1 MSGFGSEF
9 DDDILND
16 LIGGGESRHELRL
29 VAVIDRHARE
39 LVQTFQ
45 SQNPT
50 IQVTSAHYEDDV
62 RIFLEDADMV
72 LLECR
77 ILEGFKDL
85 KLINAIRQIRPLIP
99 IVAISSNMDSEFMVA
114 AYETGVSDY
123 ISASTGPELLLAKLR
138 TLHRMA
144 EATRFLEAKNKEVVD
159 TMQSLRHSKEKL
171 KSEINSRINAE
182 TQKEFAQELATIHK
196 QNKEILDNLREAFF
210 IIKSDLTIAPTTS
223 ASCRTLFGRDLG
235 RKVLGQCLGIRD
247 DKESFLRLT
256 LEQLF
261 EDFMPTEV
269 TLRMLPQQVTT
280 VKGRILDLAYTLIRD
295 QHHKPDRVIVVA
307 ADVTETVRQQQQYQ
321 KQLDVSQCLF
331 SILQNR
337 DAFLEFLADF
347 KNDLATLRSS
357 HHRETCMRVLHTI
370 KGNSGVYNLDFLQKR
385 IHAMETMVAQK
396 KASDKAFFAFIQKA
410 AQDIEDQMQTFLH
423 RHQKILNIDFKDSRQ
438 DLFTMTGEQLQQL
451 LHLARDAEKG
461 MSKLLIKDLES
472 LRSRPLSLL
481 TAPLHNS
488 VHRVAKK
495 LGRDIEFT
503 ISGDDWRTDIEALSP
518 LFRSLV
524 HLVNNACDHGIEPPE
539 DRMAAGK
546 PARGQLRLSMTPDEA
561 FGLKIV
567 IEDDGS
573 GIHADRILAVARQK
587 KLLPELQLQRLA
599 PEQIY
604 GLIFLDGFSTS
615 TAISQTSGRG
625 VGMSAVKAEVEKLD
639 GSIVIET
646 QAGAG
651 TRFILRIPGVPLI
664 DQTGKA
670 A

>member
-1 MSGFGSEF
+1 
-9 DDDILND
+9 
-16 LIGGGESRHELRL
+16 
-29 VAVIDRHARE
+29 
-39 LVQTFQ
+39 
-45 SQNPT
+45 
-50 IQVTSAHYEDDV
+50 
-62 RIFLEDADMV
+62 
-72 LLECR
+72 
-77 ILEGFKDL
+77 
-85 KLINAIRQIRPLIP
+85 
-99 IVAISSNMDSEFMVA
+99 
-114 AYETGVSDY
+114 
-123 ISASTGPELLLAKLR
+123 
-138 TLHRMA
+138 MA

-182 TQKEFAQELATIHK
+182 TQKEFAQELAAILK

-223 ASCRTLFGRDLG
+223 ASCRSLFGRELG
-235 RKVLGQCLGIRD
+235 RKALGQSLGIRD
-247 DKESFLRLT
+247 DKESFLCLT

-295 QHHKPDRVIVVA
+295 QHNKPDRVIVVA

-347 KNDLATLRSS
+347 KNDLSTLRGSR
-357 HHRETCMRVLHTI
+357 HRETCMRVLHTI

-396 KASDKAFFAFIQKA
+396 KASDTAFFAFIQKA
-410 AQDIEDQMQTFLH
+410 AQDIEDQMQQFLQ
-423 RHQKILNIDFKDSRQ
+423 RHQKILNIDLKESRQ
-438 DLFTMTGEQLQQL
+438 DLYTMTGGQLQQL
-451 LHLARDAEKG
+451 LRLARDAEKG
-461 MSKLLIKDLES
+461 TSKLLIKELES

-503 ISGDDWRTDIEALSP
+503 IQGDDWRTDIEALSP

-524 HLVNNACDHGIEPPE
+524 HLVNNACDHGIEPPD
-539 DRMAAGK
+539 DRVAAGK
-546 PARGQLRLSMTPDEA
+546 PARGHLRLSMGPDEG

-567 IEDDGS
+567 IEDDGA
-573 GIHADRILAVARQK
+573 GIHAERILAVARQK

-599 PEQIY
+599 PDQIY

-615 TAISQTSGRG
+615 AEISQTSGRG

-639 GSIVIET
+639 GRIVIET
-646 QAGAG
+646 NAGAG
-651 TRFILRIPGVPLI
+651 TRFILRIPGVPLL
-664 DQTGKA
+664 DQMGKA

>member
-1 MSGFGSEF
+1 MSEFGSAF
-9 DDDILND
+9 DDDILNN
-16 LIGGGESRHELRL
+16 LLGSGGSEYDLRL

-45 SQNPT
+45 TQNPT
-50 IQVTSAHYEDDV
+50 IQVTMAHYEDDV
-62 RIFLEDADMV
+62 RIFLEDADIV

-99 IVAISSNMDSEFMVA
+99 IIAISSNTDGEFMVA

-123 ISASTGPELLLAKLR
+123 LSVSISPELLLAKIR

-182 TQKEFAQELATIHK
+182 TQKEFAQELAAIHK

-210 IIKSDLTIAPTTS
+210 IIKKDLTIAPTTS
-223 ASCRTLFGRDLG
+223 ASCRVLFGRDLG
-235 RKVLGQCLGIRD
+235 RKPLGNILGFRD
-247 DKESFLRLT
+247 EKEDFLRLS
-256 LEQLF
+256 LEQVF
-261 EDFMPTEV
+261 EDFMPPDV
-269 TLRMLPQQVTT
+269 SMRLLPRQVTT
-280 VKGRILDLAYTLIRD
+280 VKGRSLDLEYTLIRD
-295 QHHKPDRVIVVA
+295 QQNKPDRVIVVA
-307 ADVTETVRQQQQYQ
+307 ADVTETVLQQQQYQ
-321 KQLDVSQCLF
+321 KQLDTSNCLF
-331 SILQNR
+331 SILQNK

-347 KNDLATLRSS
+347 KNDLNTLRTSK
-357 HHRETCMRVLHTI
+357 HRETCMRVLHTI

-396 KASDKAFFAFIQKA
+396 KSSDTAFFAFIQKA
-410 AQDIEDQMQTFLH
+410 AQDIAGQMQKFLD
-423 RHQKILNIDFKDSRQ
+423 RHHKILDINFQESRKDIY
-438 DLFTMTGEQLQQL
+438 TMTGEQLQQL
-451 LHLARDAEKG
+451 LTLARDIENGTRKV
-461 MSKLLIKDLES
+461 LIKELEG
-472 LRSRPLSLL
+472 LRSRPLSIL

-503 ISGDDWRTDIEALSP
+503 ITGDHWRTDIESLSP

-524 HLVNNACDHGIEPPE
+524 HLVNNACDHGIEPPD
-539 DRMAAGK
+539 DRVTAGK
-546 PARGQLRLSMTPDEA
+546 PARGQLNLTMEGDDG
-561 FGLKIV
+561 FGLKIT
-567 IEDDGS
+567 IADDGA
-573 GIHADRILAVARQK
+573 GIHADRILDVARRK
-587 KLLPELQLQRLA
+587 KLLPEMQLQRLTKD
-599 PEQIY
+599 QIHA
-604 GLIFLDGFSTS
+604 LIFLDGFSTS
-615 TAISQTSGRG
+615 AEISQTSGRG

-639 GSIVIET
+639 GTIAIET
-646 QAGAG
+646 KPGAW
-651 TRFILRIPGVPLI
+651 TRFILRIPGVILQ
-664 DQTGKA
+664 DQSGKA

>member
-1 MSGFGSEF
+1 MSEFGSAL

-16 LIGGGESRHELRL
+16 LLGSGGTDYELRL
-29 VAVIDRHARE
+29 VAVIDRGARD

-50 IQVTSAHYEDDV
+50 IQVTAAHYEDDV
-62 RIFLEDADMV
+62 RIFLEDADIV
-72 LLECR
+72 LVECR

-85 KLINAIRQIRPLIP
+85 KLINSIRQVRPLIP
-99 IVAISSNMDSEFMVA
+99 IVAVSSNMDAEFMVA
-114 AYETGVSDY
+114 AYETGISDY
-123 ISASTGPELLLAKLR
+123 ISVETPSELLLAKLR

-182 TQKEFAQELATIHK
+182 TQKEFAQELATILK

-210 IIKSDLTIAPTTS
+210 IIKKDLTIAPTTS
-223 ASCRTLFGRDLG
+223 ASCRVLFGRDPG
-235 RKVLGQCLGIRD
+235 RKPLGNILGFRD
-247 DKESFLRLT
+247 DKEAFLRMA

-261 EDFMPTEV
+261 DDFMPTEV
-269 TLRMLPQQVTT
+269 TLRMMPRQVMT
-280 VKGRILDLAYTLIRD
+280 VKNRSLDLAYTLIRD
-295 QHHKPDRVIVVA
+295 QQNKPDRVIVVA
-307 ADVTETVRQQQQYQ
+307 ADVTETVLQQQAYQ
-321 KQLDVSQCLF
+321 KQLDTSNCLF

-347 KNDLATLRSS
+347 KNDLQTLRSS
-357 HHRETCMRVLHTI
+357 KHRETCMRVLHTI

-396 KASDKAFFAFIQKA
+396 KSSDTAFFAFIQKA
-410 AQDIEDQMQTFLH
+410 ANDIEEQMIRFLQ
-423 RHQKILNIDFKDSRQ
+423 RHQKILDIDYRESRKDIH
-438 DLFTMTGEQLQQL
+438 TMTGEQLRDL
-451 LHLARDAEKG
+451 LALARDVESGTRKV
-461 MSKLLIKDLES
+461 LIKELEN
-472 LRSRPLSLL
+472 LRNRPLSIL

-495 LGRDIEFT
+495 LGRDIDFT
-503 ISGDDWRTDIEALSP
+503 IAGDGWRTDIESLSP

-524 HLVNNACDHGIEPPE
+524 HLVNNACDHGIEPPD
-539 DRMAAGK
+539 DRVAAGK
-546 PARGQLRLSMTPDEA
+546 PARGSLRLSMGPDDG

-567 IEDDGS
+567 IEDDGA
-573 GIHADRILAVARQK
+573 GIHADRILEVARK
-587 KLLPELQLQRLA
+587 KNLLPELQLQKLNKD
-599 PEQIY
+599 QIHA
-604 GLIFLDGFSTS
+604 LIFLDGFSTS
-615 TAISQTSGRG
+615 TEISQTSGRG

-639 GSIVIET
+639 GSITIET
-646 QAGAG
+646 KPGSG
-651 TRFILRIPGVPLI
+651 TCFTLRIPGVPLQ
-664 DQTGKA
+664 DQGGKA